1 MTFYSSFNL
10 SLIKL
15 FTILAPRW
23 LFAPVS
29 LVFGGLFY
37 LLLAEPRRN
46 IRSNLQVVT
55 GRKEVERLVFST
67 FCRFGENWCDVM
79 LLMRLR
85 GRELQKLI
93 GRRSS
98 TAMLEQTL
106 AAGNGAIMVS
116 AHLGNWE
123 LGGLGLADLG
133 YTVNV
138 VTYREPDAKVHEL
151 REALR
156 QERGIN
162 FIYVDQND
170 SSPLAIIEAV
180 NALRR
185 NEILAILADRD
196 GSSHTM
202 PLDFF
207 GRTTNIPVG
216 AAYLALASGAPV
228 IPVFVVKEKGGYA
241 TIMEDP
247 IIFSGG
253 HGAHDYAIRTGMQQL
268 LTVFER
274 YIRAYPDQWYNLYD
288 FFGHTQK
295 ALNIKHQQV
304 TVGLP
309 DSKMT
314 LTIKTG

>member
-1 MTFYSSFNL
+1 VTFYSNLNL

-15 FTILAPRW
+15 FTVLAPRW
-23 LFAPVS
+23 LFAPVAF
-29 LVFGGLFY
+29 VFGGLFY
-37 LLLAEPRRN
+37 LLLTGPRRAV
-46 IRSNLQVVT
+46 RSNLQVIT
-55 GRKEVERLVFST
+55 GRTDVERLIFST
-67 FCRFGENWCDVM
+67 FCKFGENWCDVM
-79 LLMRLR
+79 LLMRVR
-85 GRELQKLI
+85 GKELQAMI
-93 GRRSS
+93 ARRSS

-106 AAGNGAIMVS
+106 AAGKGAIMVS

-138 VTYREPDAKVHEL
+138 LTYREPDTKVHEL

-241 TIMEDP
+241 TLMEEP
-247 IIFSGG
+247 IVFSGG
-253 HGAHDYAIRTGMQQL
+253 HGKHENSIRTGMQQL
-268 LTVFER
+268 LRVFER

-288 FFGHTQK
+288 FFGRTQK
-295 ALNIKHQQV
+295 ALNIKHKQV
-304 TVGLP
+304 SAGLP
-309 DSKMT
+309 DSTMT